1 MKLFDF
7 LGKWLGKVKIGS
19 KQTVVIDIPPE
30 LYYKEMAIYTA
41 TSLIANAISLS
52 EIRTYIQ
59 NMPVR
64 NEDYYLLNVAP
75 NKNENSNY
83 FWHKVI
89 RKMIRDPAGAMV
101 VEVKGE
107 LHCAES
113 YSLRQERPILGNLY
127 DGVILSGGF
136 QMDRIFRAE
145 EVYLF
150 RMEDESVKQLIDGL
164 YQDYGKL
171 IQTAARAFRDTN
183 GRKFKFK
190 VDAVKAGDAEFER
203 DFQNI
208 IAKNIRDYMMNEYS
222 TYVEYDG
229 EELVEE
235 SQNKQAKSADDLIKI
250 RQDMFQI
257 VGQALKIP
265 QSLMT
270 GQVTSLKEV
279 CDVFLTFA
287 VDPFADTITATLN
300 KRATKEEYLKGN
312 YYQCY
317 TGKVKHRDLFDI
329 AAGIDKLIAS
339 TTMCTDEV
347 REEIGLMPLNTS
359 WSRQHYLTNNYSR
372 VEDAAKPMDQAVKD
386 TKKGGEGEGE

>member
-1 MKLFDF
+1 MKITDF
-7 LGKWLGKVKIGS
+7 LGKWFSKAKIS
-19 KQTVVIDIPPE
+19 SNQTVTIDIPAE
-30 LYYKEMAIYTA
+30 LYYKELALYTGI
-41 TSLIANAISLS
+41 SLIANAISLS
-52 EIRTYIQ
+52 EIRCYEGHKRVQ
-59 NMPVR
+59 
-64 NEDYYLLNVAP
+64 NEDYYRLNVAP

-89 RKMIRDPAGAMV
+89 RKMVRDPAGAMV
-101 VEVKGE
+101 VEVNGE

-127 DGVILSGGF
+127 DGIVLSGGF
-136 QMDRIFRAE
+136 QMEKIFRAE
-145 EVYLF
+145 EIYLF
-150 RMEDESVKQLIDGL
+150 RMENESVKHLIDGM
-164 YQDYGKL
+164 YKDYGKL
-171 IQTAARAFRDTN
+171 MQAAAKAFRDTN

-190 VDAVKAGDAEFER
+190 VDAIKAGDAEFEKE
-203 DFQNI
+203 FNEI
-208 IAKNIRDYMMNEYS
+208 ISKNIKAYMNSEYS

-229 EELVEE
+229 EELSEE
-235 SQNKQAKSADDLIKI
+235 SSNKPAKSIDDLIKL

-270 GQVTSLKEV
+270 GNVTSLKEV

-287 VDPFADTITATLN
+287 IDPFADAITATLN
-300 KRATKEEYLKGN
+300 KRATMVEYLRGN

-317 TGKVKHRDLFDI
+317 TGKVKHRDLFDL

-347 REEIGLMPLNTS
+347 REEVGLVSLNTD
-359 WSRQHYLTNNYSR
+359 WSKQHYLTNNYSR
-372 VEDAAKPMDQAVKD
+372 VEDAAKPVVK
-386 TKKGGEGEGE
+386 KEEEGGERNDE